1 MRAGSKD
8 STGLKSTGHNSGSG
22 SLGVIN
28 SIANGISKK
37 SFFKGFLGRAGSSK
51 NEGSREKGMNKSLN
65 ISTGTSAQRNAG
77 SLIGMGSNHLNMSNM
92 QSVAM
97 NMMAFKNSK

>member
-1 MRAGSKD
+1 MRGGSKD
-8 STGLKSTGHNSGSG
+8 STLKSNGRDSGSG

-51 NEGSREKGMNKSLN
+51 NEGSRDKGMNKSLN

-92 QSVAM
+92 
-97 NMMAFKNSK
+97 

>member
-1 MRAGSKD
+1 MRGGSKD
-8 STGLKSTGHNSGSG
+8 STLKSTGHGSGSG

-37 SFFKGFLGRAGSSK
+37 SFFKGFLGRGGSSK
-51 NEGSREKGMNKSLN
+51 NEGSRDKGMNKSLN

-92 QSVAM
+92 
-97 NMMAFKNSK
+97 